1 MDPDLSTAEWELSK
15 ILGSSLSESLTEFP
29 PPRPREDVFVW
40 AVAILSAQSC
50 SRRFKCIVTR

>member
-15 ILGSSLSESLTEFP
+15 ILDSSLSASLTEFP

-40 AVAILSAQSC
+40 IVAVLSAQRC
-50 SRRFKCIVTR
+50 PRRFKWLGTR